1 MSDVF
6 APFTLPLRREGDA
19 AIVDAAGKTVLVI
32 DPDRDLEDNQAE
44 AISNHVF
51 ARLSAIPVPEDVAGF
66 AYALARTLDR
76 YGLRDAGWA
85 DADIDAAMSEVGEPS
100 AVSQATVNA
109 ILPMIDARI
118 ASLASREKGPA
129 RALVDAQFYGLG
141 VLVDGER
148 VAPERVMVL
157 RGEAAETEPWHRD
170 RDPQEVDQAY
180 GDYDGTSCEL
190 CSRQRVI
197 IGAATGKRICEK
209 CGHYQEGG
217 A

>member
-1 MSDVF
+1 MTDVF

-32 DPDRDLEDNQAE
+32 DPDRDLEDDQAE
-44 AISNHVF
+44 AIADHVF
-51 ARLSAIPVPEDVAGF
+51 NALSAPPAAEGAADF

-76 YGLRDAGWA
+76 YGLKDAGWA

-109 ILPMIDARI
+109 ILPMVEARI
-118 ASLASREKGPA
+118 ASLVSREEGPVG
-129 RALVDAQFYGLG
+129 ALADAQIYGLG

-157 RGEAAETEPWHRD
+157 RVEAAEAEPWHGD

-209 CGHYQEGG
+209 CGHYQESEE
-217 A
+217 